1 MPQGFYKVFCIFTG
15 NKVHDYGREEIYA
28 GGYPGA
34 GAGRGICVRQQ
45 SERNARRRGGPR
57 RIREVRGRLG
67 SGHRPSGTELRHTDH
82 AGRRGDH
89 QTLCE
94 RVHRLRTAASGTYI
108 LSHPYRLR
116 HRRIPGRGDCPAVQG
131 HRRYGKCNPAPDLR
145 RHSVQIIPE
154 VPGHSNQDQH

>member
-1 MPQGFYKVFCIFTG
+1 MKVFCIFTE
-15 NKVHDYGREEIYA
+15 NKEHDYDRKEIYT

-45 SERNARRRGGPR
+45 SERNAQRRGGPR

-89 QTLCE
+89 QLTFLVTRIGCGIAGFRDE
-94 RVHRLRTAASGTYI
+94 EIAPLFKDAAGMANVILPRTFADI
-108 LSHPYRLR
+108 LSR
-116 HRRIPGRGDCPAVQG
+116 
-131 HRRYGKCNPAPDLR
+131 
-145 RHSVQIIPE
+145 
-154 VPGHSNQDQH
+154 